1 MINYT
6 EIITKYIAGE
16 LSDTDKT
23 TFEKELNSNNELK
36 KEYELQLQIIEGA
49 KRLGLKNQVSSS
61 FKAVKTKKS
70 LTTFL

>member
-61 FKAVKTKKS
+61 FKAVKTKKNH
-70 LTTFL
+70 

>member
-6 EIITKYIAGE
+6 EIITKYIADE

-61 FKAVKTKKS
+61 FKAVKTKKNH
-70 LTTFL
+70 